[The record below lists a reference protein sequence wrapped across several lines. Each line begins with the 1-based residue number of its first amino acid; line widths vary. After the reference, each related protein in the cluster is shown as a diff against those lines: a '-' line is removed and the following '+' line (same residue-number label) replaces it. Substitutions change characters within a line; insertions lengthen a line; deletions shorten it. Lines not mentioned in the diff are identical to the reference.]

1 MFFSVVATMTG
12 SSPRLLGPMKYLSKR
27 VWWYIFDKLVRHS
40 NGVFFRSFMLW
51 EALNLIFYFRTI
63 NGLCLQP
70 SEDRYKMYCIQL
82 QVASFENN
90 FLEEPS
96 FLLSSFG
103 IVVHML
109 KLVYHLQYWVL
120 CHCCTWCI
128 QSGLNRVCATNTKTM
143 L

>member
-1 MFFSVVATMTG
+1 
-12 SSPRLLGPMKYLSKR
+12 
-27 VWWYIFDKLVRHS
+27 
-40 NGVFFRSFMLW
+40 MLQ
-51 EALNLIFYFRTI
+51 EALDLIIFYFRTI
-63 NGLCLQP
+63 NGLCFRT

-109 KLVYHLQYWVL
+109 KLVYHLQY
-120 CHCCTWCI
+120 
-128 QSGLNRVCATNTKTM
+128 
-143 L
+143 